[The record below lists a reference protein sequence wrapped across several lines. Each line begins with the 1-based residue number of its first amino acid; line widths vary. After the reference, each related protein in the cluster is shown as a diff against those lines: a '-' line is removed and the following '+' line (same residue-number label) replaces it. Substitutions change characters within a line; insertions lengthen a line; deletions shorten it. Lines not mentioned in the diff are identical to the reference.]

1 MKEKSPGIVAIIQ
14 ARLGSSRLP
23 GKVLKEVQGRPL
35 LSYMLER
42 VAQSAY
48 IGQIVVAITNR
59 SQDDPIVDCC
69 HKEGIA
75 VFRGDE
81 DDALDRYYQ
90 CASSFHAD
98 TIVRLTADC
107 PLMDPKV
114 IDAVVAEYISG
125 NYDYVANTIPPN
137 ATFPDGMDVEVFSF
151 AALERAWREARKP
164 SEREH
169 VTFYF
174 WKNTDCFKTHRYDL
188 EESLSH
194 YRLTVDYPED
204 FEVVSKILSELYP
217 RNANFTMQD
226 IISFLMRHPEIQK
239 NNASIA
245 SNQGWEVSLEKDKH
259 TWREI

>member
-1 MKEKSPGIVAIIQ
+1 
-14 ARLGSSRLP
+14 
-23 GKVLKEVQGRPL
+23 
-35 LSYMLER
+35 
-42 VAQSAY
+42 
-48 IGQIVVAITNR
+48 
-59 SQDDPIVDCC
+59 
-69 HKEGIA
+69 
-75 VFRGDE
+75 
-81 DDALDRYYQ
+81 
-90 CASSFHAD
+90 
-98 TIVRLTADC
+98 
-107 PLMDPKV
+107 
-114 IDAVVAEYISG
+114 
-125 NYDYVANTIPPN
+125 VANTIPPN